1 MIDAFG
7 IFAFVWPFVSIGLV
21 VAFVFA
27 VHNYLD
33 RREERRRHAAE

>member
-7 IFAFVWPFVSIGLV
+7 IFAFVWPFVSIGLM

-33 RREERRRHAAE
+33 RREQRHHGAE

>member
-7 IFAFVWPFVSIGLV
+7 IFAIAWLFVSAGLMV
-21 VAFVFA
+21 VFAFA

-33 RREERRRHAAE
+33 RREQRHHGAE

>member
-7 IFAFVWPFVSIGLV
+7 IFAIAWLFVSIGLM
-21 VAFVFA
+21 VAFSFA